1 MNTDR
6 QYSPTEK
13 SMKYANPKSRISII
27 FRYLMY
33 SIACVLVVDVF
44 VGATLLDHLTIKQIV
59 LYAIPSMLPYVGV
72 MALPLTLWYGGSRIT
87 AIEYDN
93 DSRTLSLWH
102 YNWLFR
108 PKQKEIPLCDLDYC
122 DFHILAPFLFYI
134 ISVIQISDTRRR
146 RTLTFTSGLGWKR
159 KQVDEIANK
168 LREIK
173 EAAPSR

>member
-27 FRYLMY
+27 FRYIMY
-33 SIACVLVVDVF
+33 SIACVIVVDAF
-44 VGATLLDHLTIKQIV
+44 VGATLLDHLTFKQIV
-59 LYAIPSMLPYVGV
+59 LYAFPSMLPYVV
-72 MALPLTLWYGGSRIT
+72 VLVLPLSLWYGGSRIT

-108 PKQKEIPLCDLDYC
+108 QKQKEIPLCDLEYSDY
-122 DFHILAPFLFYI
+122 HILAPFLFYKI
-134 ISVIQISDTRRR
+134 KIIQIADTRRR
-146 RTLTFTSGLGWKR
+146 RTLVFTSGLGWKR
-159 KQVDEIANK
+159 KQVDVILNK
-168 LREIK
+168 LREIE
-173 EAAPSR
+173 EAVPSR

>member
-1 MNTDR
+1 MSTDR

-33 SIACVLVVDVF
+33 SIACVIVVDAF
-44 VGATLLDHLTIKQIV
+44 VGATLLDHLTFKQIV
-59 LYAIPSMLPYVGV
+59 LYAFPSMLPYVV
-72 MALPLTLWYGGSRIT
+72 VLVLPLSLWYGGSRIT

-122 DFHILAPFLFYI
+122 DFQILAPFLFYI
-134 ISVIQISDTRRR
+134 ITVIQISDTRRR

-173 EAAPSR
+173 EAATSR

>member
-1 MNTDR
+1 MSTDR

-13 SMKYANPKSRISII
+13 SMKYTNPKSRISII
-27 FRYLMY
+27 FRYIMY
-33 SIACVLVVDVF
+33 SIACVILVDVF
-44 VGATLLDHLTIKQIV
+44 AGATLLAHLTIKQII

-122 DFHILAPFLFYI
+122 DFQILAPFLFYI
-134 ISVIQISDTRRR
+134 ITVIQISDTRRR

-173 EAAPSR
+173 EAATSR

>member
-1 MNTDR
+1 MNSDR

-13 SMKYANPKSRISII
+13 SMKYTNPKSRISII
-27 FRYLMY
+27 FRYIMY
-33 SIACVLVVDVF
+33 SIACVIVVDAF
-44 VGATLLDHLTIKQIV
+44 VGATLLDHLTFKQIV
-59 LYAIPSMLPYVGV
+59 LYAFPSMLPYVV
-72 MALPLTLWYGGSRIT
+72 VLVLPLSLWYGGSRIT

-108 PKQKEIPLCDLDYC
+108 QKQKEIPLCDFEYS
-122 DFHILAPFLFYI
+122 DFHILAPSLFYKIKI
-134 ISVIQISDTRRR
+134 ILISDTRRR
-146 RTLTFTSGLGWKR
+146 RTLVFTSGLGWKR

-173 EAAPSR
+173 EAATSR

>member
-13 SMKYANPKSRISII
+13 SMKYANPESRISII

-33 SIACVLVVDVF
+33 SIACVIVVDAF
-44 VGATLLDHLTIKQIV
+44 VVATLLDHLTFKQIV
-59 LYAIPSMLPYVGV
+59 LYAFPSMLPYVGV

-122 DFHILAPFLFYI
+122 DFQILAPFLFYI
-134 ISVIQISDTRRR
+134 ITVIQISDTRRR

-173 EAAPSR
+173 EAATSR

>member
-1 MNTDR
+1 
-6 QYSPTEK
+6 
-13 SMKYANPKSRISII
+13 
-27 FRYLMY
+27 
-33 SIACVLVVDVF
+33 
-44 VGATLLDHLTIKQIV
+44 
-59 LYAIPSMLPYVGV
+59 MLPYVGV

-122 DFHILAPFLFYI
+122 DFQILAPFLFYI
-134 ISVIQISDTRRR
+134 ITVIQISDTRRR
-146 RTLTFTSGLGWKR
+146 RTHTFTSGLGWKR

-173 EAAPSR
+173 EAATSR

>member
-1 MNTDR
+1 MNIDM

-13 SMKYANPKSRISII
+13 AMKYTNPKRRISII

-44 VGATLLDHLTIKQIV
+44 VGATLLDHLTIKQII

-93 DSRTLSLWH
+93 DNKTLRLWH

-108 PKQKEIPLCDLDYC
+108 QKQKVIPLCDLDYC

-134 ISVIQISDTRRR
+134 IIRHLI
-146 RTLTFTSGLGWKR
+146 RTMHRKFT
-159 KQVDEIANK
+159 EFFFM
-168 LREIK
+168 EIK
-173 EAAPSR
+173 HNIF